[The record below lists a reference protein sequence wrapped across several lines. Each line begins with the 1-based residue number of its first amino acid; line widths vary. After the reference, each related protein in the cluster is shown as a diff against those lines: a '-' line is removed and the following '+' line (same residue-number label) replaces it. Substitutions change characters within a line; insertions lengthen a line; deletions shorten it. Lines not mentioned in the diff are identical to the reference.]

1 MCLLHS
7 VVLSDV
13 LDDVIGVI
21 SNYNTDIII
30 IIIVGFVSTYKDDQ
44 QTLQC

>member
-21 SNYNTDIII
+21 SNYNTDSITIII
-30 IIIVGFVSTYKDDQ
+30 IISMKSYT
-44 QTLQC
+44 